1 MTGRSV
7 MESFRQRLAEHGFVA
22 NEDHEYPVQ
31 CFLSA
36 RVDHLR
42 CLNIEGTQGRR
53 RTAFGHALGH
63 TLGYEHI
70 LYHEYM
76 PPPSPEPVRIIPDWN
91 EEATG
96 EPPIDPVDRVLGEA
110 CALSE
115 GEPAVL
121 ILDRLHRAP
130 FAEHLRLA
138 EFIQHGLWH
147 YGDVTLKAH
156 HRNLL
161 VFLISD
167 EPLYHTLQQMS
178 FRIWVDPEVD
188 EPPEIT
194 PAALGLPPQAGPM
207 LKALK
212 EIFSD
217 LGTAPTPLEYRRLI
231 HDIHVNVNTLEDL
244 RLSIFGWVEHVDRKH
259 LMSALMRRTLERHMP
274 VIEAYVSGT
283 SHPTSAWPTGHDQGA
298 TP

>member
-1 MTGRSV
+1 

-22 NEDHEYPVQ
+22 NEDYAYPVQ
-31 CFLSA
+31 CLLSA

-42 CLNIEGTQGRR
+42 CLNIEGSQGRR
-53 RTAFGHALGH
+53 RTAFGYALGH

-70 LYHEYM
+70 LYHEYL

-91 EEATG
+91 EEPTG

-121 ILDRLHRAP
+121 ILDRLHQAP

-138 EFIQHGLWH
+138 EFIRHGLWH

-156 HRNLL
+156 RRNLL

-178 FRIWVDPEVD
+178 FRIWVDPELD
-188 EPPEIT
+188 EAPEIT
-194 PAALGLPPQAGPM
+194 PEALGLPSEAGPM
-207 LKALK
+207 LEALR
-212 EIFSD
+212 EIFAD
-217 LGTAPTPLEYRRLI
+217 LGTAPTPLEYQRLI
-231 HDIHVNVNTLEDL
+231 HDIHVNVNTLEEL
-244 RLSIFGWVEHVDRKH
+244 RLSLFGWVEDVDRKH

-274 VIEAYVSGT
+274 VIQAYVSGT
-283 SHPTSAWPTGHDQGA
+283 STPSPTWPPNDGEGS